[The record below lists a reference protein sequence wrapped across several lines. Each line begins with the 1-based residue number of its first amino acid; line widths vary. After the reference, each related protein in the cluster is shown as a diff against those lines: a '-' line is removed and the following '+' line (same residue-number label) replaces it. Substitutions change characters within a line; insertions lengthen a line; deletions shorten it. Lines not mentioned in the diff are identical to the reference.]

1 MSSMTRPAAVTRQTS
16 LRKIREER
24 VQARKLRDR
33 PPSVQQLNIDP
44 EPLSLVPPAKPSS
57 LVRPTNPPP
66 LDLKAL
72 RPAPLKSSSPPPS
85 SSSSLGQTGY
95 TPSSAATQIALSPV
109 MLVAEQLPLRKA
121 VQMVKPARLVL
132 PSRKSP
138 APRPRSAVK
147 TAHMGTNLQTLRR
160 SRSPEKTTL
169 DIVLPSPPPK
179 KDLPPTPTQS
189 SSDAS
194 TSRQQSLE
202 VTAEALSMPIKVLD
216 HAVSSSPFPVPP
228 SESWSKSA
236 LPTPPSEPSP
246 GLTSPPAQPTD
257 PPVRIGQAQPSQ
269 GQGSHGSSTTSS
281 RKSSHMEARLDALER
296 QNRLLEA
303 ALMAVLKTGGT
314 MNGCP

>member
-33 PPSVQQLNIDP
+33 PPSVQKSNIDP
-44 EPLSLVPPAKPSS
+44 ESPSLVPLAKPSS
-57 LVRPTNPPP
+57 LVRPTNPPH

-72 RPAPLKSSSPPPS
+72 RPAPLRSSSPPPPS
-85 SSSSLGQTGY
+85 SSSSVGQTGY

-138 APRPRSAVK
+138 APRPRSAMK
-147 TAHMGTNLQTLRR
+147 TAHMGTNLQTFRR
-160 SRSPEKTTL
+160 SRSPEKTIL

-189 SSDAS
+189 YSDAS

-216 HAVSSSPFPVPP
+216 NSVSISPFPVPP

-236 LPTPPSEPSP
+236 LPTPPNEPSP
-246 GLTSPPAQPTD
+246 GLTSRPTQPTD
-257 PPVRIGQAQPSQ
+257 PPVRIEQVQSSQ

-281 RKSSHMEARLDALER
+281 
-296 QNRLLEA
+296 
-303 ALMAVLKTGGT
+303 
-314 MNGCP
+314 